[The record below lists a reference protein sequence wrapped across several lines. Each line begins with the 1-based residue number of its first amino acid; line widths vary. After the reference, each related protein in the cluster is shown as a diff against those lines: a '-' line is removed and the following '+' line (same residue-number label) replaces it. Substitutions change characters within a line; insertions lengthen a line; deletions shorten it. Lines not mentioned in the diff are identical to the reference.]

1 MLELIGLDT
10 TEPLRPG
17 DPTPSAPLPSALE
30 RAEQFHELCEEIEH
44 LRRAIASRP
53 VIDQA
58 RGILMATHACTSDE
72 AWHILREASQL
83 SNTKL
88 HTVAAAITSGAETDG
103 PPPPEEV
110 RVALRRALARRGR

>member
-1 MLELIGLDT
+1 VD
-10 TEPLRPG
+10 
-17 DPTPSAPLPSALE
+17 
-30 RAEQFHELCEEIEH
+30 Q

-58 RGILMATHACTSDE
+58 RGVLMALHACTSDE

-88 HTVAAAITSGAETDG
+88 RTVAAAVTAGAESDG
-103 PPPPEEV
+103 PPPPPEV
-110 RVALRRALARRGR
+110 RAALRAALARLRR